1 METNLRTKKTQEINM
16 IDFEVKANK
25 LIERDINMI
34 VPWYLL
40 ASYAYYVEN
49 DPIFTDSFYD
59 ILSRKFKKEW
69 KNINHF
75 HKDLI
80 SLDDLS
86 AGTYLGKYPNRVI
99 GSLANLRKR
108 ADNG

>member
-1 METNLRTKKTQEINM
+1 MGN
-16 IDFEVKANK
+16 FESQADE
-25 LIERDINMI
+25 LIARDINMI

-40 ASYAYYVEN
+40 ASYAYYVED

-59 ILSRKFKKEW
+59 NLSRKFKKEW

-86 AGTYLGKYPNRVI
+86 AGTYLGEYPNRVI
-99 GSLANLRKR
+99 GSLANLRKNI
-108 ADNG
+108 DNPSQMK